1 MAKSEKTGSEALGQ
15 LIRTR
20 RQALGMRRRD
30 LVDATGLSYPYVSQI
45 ETGYRL
51 PSDRA
56 VRDLAAALQMDP
68 VELASTF
75 PQDRQPSL
83 QLLST
88 PSARPEGWYSNPA
101 FASDVRASGAPS
113 SAPPSVREV
122 VADAVD
128 LLERLSP
135 DDRLDALAAVQR
147 ELVDRIVN
155 DRDVRRS
162 RGASS

>member
-1 MAKSEKTGSEALGQ
+1 MARSEKTGSEPLGQ

-30 LVDATGLSYPYVSQI
+30 LVEATGLSYPYVSQI

-56 VRDLAAALQMDP
+56 LRDLAAALQVDP
-68 VELASTF
+68 MELASTF
-75 PQDRQPSL
+75 PQDRQPSV
-83 QLLST
+83 QRLST
-88 PSARPEGWYSNPA
+88 PSARPEGWYSNPV
-101 FASDVRASGAPS
+101 FASDVRASGAPPS
-113 SAPPSVREV
+113 GPPSVREV

-155 DRDVRRS
+155 DRDVRRA
-162 RGASS
+162 R